1 MLAKKRK
8 TPGSQSRMKND
19 PDAAGPSSQPSP
31 SQEHTLRLTPTEART
46 LAQKLKEA
54 ELLGNRSCS
63 RTHISQQEE
72 ANLVQAA
79 LRFLLFR
86 HASRPGVPIPRSELG
101 AALSAAREG
110 AHLHQSVSQIVPL
123 KARWLLASR
132 FGILAREVTRSTK
145 PVTLQSQVEDD
156 APASQAGT
164 KQRYYVLESLVPAR
178 LAAAAP
184 LDTGAGPRRA
194 LLIAVL
200 SILHLAGGRV
210 DQDELWHHL
219 AELGV
224 HKGDRHHPE
233 LGSVDECLELF
244 VAQWYINVNKDRSG
258 SGEGMTY
265 SIGEHAASAFSGA
278 IPEFLQGLLQEEEE
292 PEDDCIMILDD

>member
-1 MLAKKRK
+1 MAPIAGTGGYSACTGRPPISLLW
-8 TPGSQSRMKND
+8 TPPLQVPFP
-19 PDAAGPSSQPSP
+19 PD
-31 SQEHTLRLTPTEART
+31 HHR
-46 LAQKLKEA
+46 
-54 ELLGNRSCS
+54 
-63 RTHISQQEE
+63 
-72 ANLVQAA
+72 
-79 LRFLLFR
+79 
-86 HASRPGVPIPRSELG
+86 
-101 AALSAAREG
+101 
-110 AHLHQSVSQIVPL
+110 IVPL

-210 DQDELWHHL
+210 DQGVVPWEGSWRVFEPWHF
-219 AELGV
+219 AV
-224 HKGDRHHPE
+224 SCR
-233 LGSVDECLELF
+233 
-244 VAQWYINVNKDRSG
+244 
-258 SGEGMTY
+258 
-265 SIGEHAASAFSGA
+265 AASSNFW
-278 IPEFLQGLLQEEEE
+278 LGLPISLLR
-292 PEDDCIMILDD
+292 PTARPRLR